1 MTLTADWIDTMLE
14 SGIPAEQV
22 LSAVRG
28 MLVREQ
34 ERAAAIADER
44 AERKREGNRI
54 RQARFYDRHHRRP
67 SEGEDQTNPNG
78 SNGVS
83 GVKTRE
89 EREAPKRSPAPP
101 KTTPPEDSPS
111 DPKGSSAPK
120 GANRQRGTRIPDDF
134 ASTDEARGVCA
145 EMGLTGPEVDE
156 ALAEF
161 SDYWRGVPGVRGT
174 KLDWPAT
181 LRNRLREIGRRRPSA
196 RASPQKSRSSNG
208 FYDLLRDDFGGPDDQ
223 RSDPHRQHLRIAAGG
238 RH

>member
-22 LSAVRG
+22 LSAVRS

-34 ERAAAIADER
+34 ERAAAQAEDR
-44 AERKREGNRI
+44 AERKREGNRL
-54 RQARFYDRHHRRP
+54 RQARFYDRHHRRQP
-67 SEGEDQTNPNG
+67 EPEAVEIPNA

-83 GVKTRE
+83 SVKTRE
-89 EREAPKRSPAPP
+89 EREAPKRSPTPP
-101 KTTPPEDSPS
+101 KTTPLGDTPS

-120 GANRQRGTRIPDDF
+120 GANRQRGCRLPDDF
-134 ASTDEARGVCA
+134 AASDEARAVCA
-145 EMGLTGPEVDE
+145 EMGLTGEDADE

-161 SDYWRGVPGVRGT
+161 GDYWRGVPGVRGT

-196 RASPQKSRSSNG
+196 RASPGRPRSSNG
-208 FYDLLRDDFGGPDDQ
+208 FYDLIRDDLAGPDDQ